1 MNFPHAA
8 QQKSC
13 RRILEHDTLCAQT
26 NGLDHVVAMRGSEDY
41 NARSEAIVPQFAHY
55 FDPIPARHSEIEH
68 KYIGQDLPD
77 HSERF
82 NSVARGAHDL
92 EVVLHFENS
101 NQSFQD
107 DRVIIGNDETYR
119 H

>member
-13 RRILEHDTLCAQT
+13 RRFLEHDTFCAKP
-26 NGLDHVVAMRGSEDY
+26 NGLDHVVAMRGSKDY
-41 NARSEAIVPQFAHY
+41 NARCEAIVLELAHD
-55 FDPIPARHSEIEH
+55 FDPIPTGHSEIEH
-68 KYIGQDLPD
+68 KYIWQDLPD
-77 HSERF
+77 YSERF

-101 NQSFQD
+101 NQSLQD